1 MKNKDDWMKKLVEN
15 YQIPTEPKKPKKI
28 LTDKQK
34 KIILDKN

>member
-1 MKNKDDWMKKLVEN
+1 MKNKDDWMKRLVEN
-15 YQIPTEPKKPKKI
+15 YQVPTEEKKPNKI